1 MKLFKLIFI
10 LLIAGL
16 TSCNVLQYATVP
28 VDYAPKLVFN
38 ADTSR
43 ILLVNRLTFDSTRI
57 NKRKIQA
64 LKSAAYSAVAGAE
77 KELKL
82 LPGVKVSSLIDS
94 IPFNVN
100 KDSVKHL
107 AAKYKA
113 NYVLTLDDFN
123 AGVVL
128 DNVAYDGNA
137 QVAYYSTKATVMFT
151 LYESNGIYFKKLK
164 GQATE
169 PQDGRAGYSIYNV
182 ARNAALDALKDY
194 LPYTITNYRPLYNQS
209 DALKISVRHILA
221 GRFDLAYKILN
232 PLIDGAD
239 RKLASRAAYN
249 LAVVYEAQG
258 DIDEALELAKIS
270 NQKQQNDYAT
280 TLIAALIKE

>member
-1 MKLFKLIFI
+1 MKLFKLICI

-28 VDYAPKLVFN
+28 VDYAPKMVFST
-38 ADTSR
+38 DTAR
-43 ILLVNRLTFDSTRI
+43 ILLVNKLAFDSTRM

-64 LKSAAYSAVAGAE
+64 LKAAAYSAVAGVE

-82 LPGVKVSSLIDS
+82 LPGVKVLSLIDS
-94 IPFNVN
+94 ASFNAT
-100 KDSVKHL
+100 KDSVKQL
-107 AAKYKA
+107 AAKYKT

-123 AGVVL
+123 AGLVL
-128 DNVAYDGNA
+128 DNVDYNGNA
-137 QVAYYSTKATVMFT
+137 QVAYYSTKAKVELT
-151 LYESNGIYFKKLK
+151 LYESNGLYFKKLK
-164 GQATE
+164 GEATE
-169 PQDGRAGYSIYNV
+169 PQDGRFGYSIHNV
-182 ARNAALDALKDY
+182 ARNAALDAIKDY

-209 DALKISVRHILA
+209 DALQASVREILA

-232 PLIDGAD
+232 PLIDGSD
-239 RKLASRAAYN
+239 RKLAGRAAYN

-258 DIDEALELAKIS
+258 DIEEALELAKIS